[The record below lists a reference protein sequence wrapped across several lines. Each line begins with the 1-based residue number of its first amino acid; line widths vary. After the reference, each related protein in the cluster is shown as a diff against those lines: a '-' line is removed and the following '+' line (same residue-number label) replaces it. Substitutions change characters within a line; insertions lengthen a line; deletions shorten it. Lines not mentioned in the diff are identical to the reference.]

1 MKGKCYPAYSLE
13 KDKLK
18 KVVIYRNRKQWNYQ
32 ENLQHDHLCLS
43 YTQRFL
49 KQKTLRVATKK
60 VLKEKWITCQQSGWQ
75 KPEETSNT

>member
-43 YTQRFL
+43 VDWP
-49 KQKTLRVATKK
+49 KQNPTHKDF
-60 VLKEKWITCQQSGWQ
+60 
-75 KPEETSNT
+75 